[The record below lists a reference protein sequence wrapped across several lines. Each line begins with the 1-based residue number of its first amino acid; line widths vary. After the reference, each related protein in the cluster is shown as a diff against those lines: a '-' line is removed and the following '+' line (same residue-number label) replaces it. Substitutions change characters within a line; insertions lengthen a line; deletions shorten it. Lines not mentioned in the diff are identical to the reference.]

1 MKTQT
6 KNIVVLGGGYGGLMA
21 ALRLAGKTKRLDA
34 EIILVNA
41 LDQFVER
48 PRLHEQATGTIPKKW
63 SISQHLKGTKVRFMQ
78 GWVTAI
84 DPVSQRVSVQ
94 AAEGEQR
101 LSYHYLVNALGSRVD
116 RHASLGEGTLGLDAF
131 RMIMRDSRLNDIPM
145 ILETPDE
152 SRWAEEI
159 RLLKGM
165 M

>member
-1 MKTQT
+1 MMKTQT

-48 PRLHEQATGTIPKKW
+48 PRLHEQATGTVLERW
-63 SISQHLKGTKVRFMQ
+63 SISQLLQGAKVRFLQ

-84 DPVSQRVSVQ
+84 DPSQQRVSVQ
-94 AAEGEQR
+94 TAAGEQW

-116 RHASLGEGTLGLDAF
+116 RQTVPGVDEHAYTLDPYGDLTTAALQAKF
-131 RMIMRDSRLNDIPM
+131 NN
-145 ILETPDE
+145 
-152 SRWAEEI
+152 
-159 RLLKGM
+159 
-165 M
+165 